1 MKETNSLLK
10 EQLADSE
17 RALEEM
23 GHLFSSTKL
32 ELDSV
37 RENVG
42 MEESGA
48 NIERDLD
55 QISLDSISSSTRSN
69 WVEDNLVKSCQNEV
83 CGKDFNIKRRK
94 VNFQYSLVFTQ
105 FSWGF
110 PYIEPISSLA
120 FDALFTGKLQF
131 AGQI

>member
-42 MEESGA
+42 MEESGS

-105 FSWGF
+105 YSWGF
-110 PYIEPISSLA
+110 PYIEPISS
-120 FDALFTGKLQF
+120 
-131 AGQI
+131 

>member
-10 EQLADSE
+10 ERLADSE

-37 RENVG
+37 RENVVG

-48 NIERDLD
+48 NIERDSD

-69 WVEDNLVKSCQNEV
+69 WVEDSLVKSCQNEV

-94 VNFQYSLVFTQ
+94 VNFQYFLVFTQ
-105 FSWGF
+105 YSWVF
-110 PYIEPISSLA
+110 PYSLHS
-120 FDALFTGKLQF
+120 F
-131 AGQI
+131 

>member
-10 EQLADSE
+10 EQLVESE

-37 RENVG
+37 RENVVG
-42 MEESGA
+42 MEERSGS
-48 NIERDLD
+48 NIERDSD

-69 WVEDNLVKSCQNEV
+69 WVEDSLVKSCQNEV

-94 VNFQYSLVFTQ
+94 VNSFHVNIL
-105 FSWGF
+105 
-110 PYIEPISSLA
+110 
-120 FDALFTGKLQF
+120 
-131 AGQI
+131 

>member
-10 EQLADSE
+10 EQLVESE

-37 RENVG
+37 RENVVG
-42 MEESGA
+42 MEERSGS
-48 NIERDLD
+48 NIERDSD

-69 WVEDNLVKSCQNEV
+69 WVEDSLVKSCQNEV

-94 VNFQYSLVFTQ
+94 VNLFLVQCSLVFIQ
-105 FSWGF
+105 YSWGF
-110 PYIEPISSLA
+110 P
-120 FDALFTGKLQF
+120 
-131 AGQI
+131 

>member
-1 MKETNSLLK
+1 M
-10 EQLADSE
+10 ADSE

-23 GHLFSSTKL
+23 GQLFSSTKL

-42 MEESGA
+42 MEESGS

-55 QISLDSISSSTRSN
+55 QISLDSISSSTRNN
-69 WVEDNLVKSCQNEV
+69 WVEDNSVKSCQNEV

-94 VNFQYSLVFTQ
+94 VPVNFID
-105 FSWGF
+105 WN
-110 PYIEPISSLA
+110 
-120 FDALFTGKLQF
+120 DAS
-131 AGQI
+131 